1 MLPQATTG
9 LERGKGKGGHVR
21 TKGPRIG
28 AIAVAGIV
36 AGLAALEHGRAPALA
51 AENLEARAFDI
62 AEVVRPFPQAG
73 LPGGPGLRTLVLGG
87 GELEDFL
94 RRPGALWDA
103 GLRDERAESCQCCV
117 SFVTR
122 GCDAPGCPPSLFP
135 GPWDQE
141 RQHPPGPALDSGQPG
156 SGDLSSAI
164 RQQLRALLGIGEA
177 ECWAE
182 GQVLSV
188 RAPLEALASVEGFL
202 GELRRE
208 ARTRIIVQ
216 AILLPAEALDEIR
229 PSWVSEGPFLPEE
242 VFESAVLDPRSRLI
256 EASARSGQSVMAG
269 SRDSRPVVLD
279 SDVNQTGV
287 IPVANP
293 VVHAPPAGEWL
304 IVLPS
309 LLPGKEAVWLDLSV
323 GRILLDVESRTVTGD
338 WAAFQ
343 FPVTQKT
350 WISTSAALT
359 PGRVLV
365 TGSTT
370 ASGGLAALVR
380 VRIRRPEE
388 PAKAET
394 GKTEAAISVFDI
406 ALLQGR
412 ARRAWPPRIVES
424 GFWSAAPRLPWE
436 AERLLDHFKALG
448 IGAPVSL
455 VGTRLFFSGSR
466 AAELRSL
473 LSRELEE
480 VSRLAAVDVRVFKV
494 RRAQLAAILDGA
506 EEGAVLEEGS
516 LKALEEDG
524 GTKVERYF
532 VAGPL
537 GQALGFFAAKQKA
550 FATDVEQVSGG
561 TGYAVLEVSDPEV
574 SWCGDGT
581 ELFVQA
587 DSTADPARL
596 RITLGALSAKIVEEE
611 RVAVRFPVLTPTSRE
626 IVPGPS
632 SEEEPSPGVVHVL
645 TPKEVYLTLPRQDIR
660 VFSAEVE
667 APADRAVVLK
677 VDARQGDRATLL
689 IGRARLVR

>member
-1 MLPQATTG
+1 M
-9 LERGKGKGGHVR
+9 
-21 TKGPRIG
+21 
-28 AIAVAGIV
+28 
-36 AGLAALEHGRAPALA
+36 
-51 AENLEARAFDI
+51 
-62 AEVVRPFPQAG
+62 
-73 LPGGPGLRTLVLGG
+73 
-87 GELEDFL
+87 
-94 RRPGALWDA
+94 
-103 GLRDERAESCQCCV
+103 
-117 SFVTR
+117 
-122 GCDAPGCPPSLFP
+122 
-135 GPWDQE
+135 
-141 RQHPPGPALDSGQPG
+141 
-156 SGDLSSAI
+156 
-164 RQQLRALLGIGEA
+164 
-177 ECWAE
+177 
-182 GQVLSV
+182 LSV

-216 AILLPAEALDEIR
+216 AILLPSEALDEIR

-242 VFESAVLDPRSRLI
+242 VFRSAVLDPRSRLI
-256 EASARSGQSVMAG
+256 EANARSGQSVMAG

-279 SDVNQTGV
+279 SEVNQTGV

-293 VVHAPPAGEWL
+293 VVHTPPAGEWL

-309 LLPGKEAVWLDLSV
+309 LLPGKETVWLDLSV
-323 GRILLDVESRTVTGD
+323 GRLLLDVEPRTVSGD
-338 WAAFQ
+338 CGALQ

-350 WISTSAALT
+350 WISTSAVLT

-365 TGSTT
+365 IGSTT
-370 ASGGLAALVR
+370 ATGGLAALVR
-380 VRIRRPEE
+380 VRIRGPEE

-412 ARRAWPPRIVES
+412 ARRAWPPRIVGS
-424 GFWSAAPRLPWE
+424 GFWSAAPRLPSGG
-436 AERLLDHFKALG
+436 ERLLDHFRALG
-448 IGAPVSL
+448 IEAPVSL

-506 EEGAVLEEGS
+506 EEGAVLEERW
-516 LKALEEDG
+516 LKTLECDAE
-524 GTKVERYF
+524 VERYF

-550 FATDVEQVSGG
+550 FATDVDQVSGG

-596 RITLGALSAKIVEEE
+596 RITLGALFAKIVKEE

-677 VDARQGDRATLL
+677 TDAGQGDRATLL